1 MVRPIA
7 ASDESLA
14 AKGGEIIIDIL
25 QILGYDPTSSP
36 SFEAVMPDPFA
47 KPDLPAHRIN
57 G

>member
-1 MVRPIA
+1 VVRPIA